1 MTSTSTYA
9 FEPSF
14 GDLTMNAFAR
24 IGIRRTEM
32 TQQHLADAAVE
43 SNLVQVELSN
53 AQPNLWTAE
62 LYEVPLV
69 EGTATYTLPAR
80 FVSPMAVYLTTTN
93 TSGDETDR
101 ILFPISSYEYA
112 ALPNKTQQAPC
123 TSYWFER
130 TIVPKVNMW
139 PVPDQTD
146 VYTLKLR
153 ILSQLQDASIPNGVT
168 PNLPYRWMDWFS
180 ARLAHRLAR
189 IYKPEIEAARK
200 ADAMEA
206 WQNAAGEDIEY
217 TPVYFMPQLGGY
229 FR

>member
-1 MTSTSTYA
+1 MTSTSTYN

-62 LYEVPLV
+62 LYEVPLF

-80 FVSPMAVYLTTTN
+80 FVSPMAVYMTTTN
-93 TSGDETDR
+93 ASGSETDR
-101 ILFPISSYEYA
+101 ILFPISSFEYA
-112 ALPNKTQQAPC
+112 ALPNKSQQAVPS
-123 TSYWFER
+123 SYWFER
-130 TIVPKVNMW
+130 TIIPKLNMW
-139 PVPDQTD
+139 PVPDQTG
-146 VYTLKLR
+146 VYTAKLR

-189 IYKPEIEAARK
+189 IYKPDIEAARK

-206 WQNAAGEDIEY
+206 WQNAAGEDLEY
-217 TPVYFMPQLGGY
+217 CPVYLMPQLGGY
-229 FR
+229 YR